1 MTDKALPEHF
11 RSRSRDRSDQ
21 RRPTFQ
27 VLNAMQQPKTHSHG
41 KRDHILSHYIAA
53 AAAADHSA
61 HPHPV
66 PGEQQNRDSIEST
79 YSADTND
86 NETHYPQGKVI
97 GVHTVGKESCASVV
111 SSYRGP
117 ACNFTAFFHQSSNN
131 ANNGTNPARNRTQS
145 MSPGEVKSSSGR
157 YRSKSP
163 QDIMIVEEPSD
174 LMVWN
179 ATKKSSR
186 SNITLTESEFRN
198 MNALDQIKGTH
209 KKGAKQRSSS
219 VPVHKSQQNTNNMNT
234 SGIPGLEDKESI
246 VFGQEGAERMNER
259 INERVNENMNER
271 VDECVPSM
279 SPIEVSPSI
288 SIASTSYSMQISLVA
303 QQLEEIQQA
312 QNDVLKHLGEEITK
326 VTGENERLRQ
336 EVDHVR

>member
-1 MTDKALPEHF
+1 MTDKVLPEHY

-27 VLNAMQQPKTHSHG
+27 VLNAVQQPKTHSHG

-53 AAAADHSA
+53 DTAP
-61 HPHPV
+61 HPHA
-66 PGEQQNRDSIEST
+66 GEESRDQSVYRENREQNRDSIESN
-79 YSADTND
+79 YSADDND
-86 NETHYPQGKVI
+86 NESHYAQSKVI
-97 GVHTVGKESCASVV
+97 GMHTVGKESCASVV

-117 ACNFTAFFHQSSNN
+117 ACNFTAFFHQSNNSANN
-131 ANNGTNPARNRTQS
+131 ATNNPRNRTQS

-157 YRSKSP
+157 YRSKNSP
-163 QDIMIVEEPSD
+163 DMIVTDEPSD

-179 ATKKSSR
+179 ATKKNSR
-186 SNITLTESEFRN
+186 SNITLTESEYRN
-198 MNALDQIKGTH
+198 MNALDKIKGTH
-209 KKGAKQRSSS
+209 KKGTKPRSSS
-219 VPVHKSQQNTNNMNT
+219 VPVHNASQHINNNLTT
-234 SGIPGLEDKESI
+234 SVNPGLEDRDSI
-246 VFGQEGAERMNER
+246 VFEQESTERMNEL
-259 INERVNENMNER
+259 I
-271 VDECVPSM
+271 DECVPSM